1 MRKRLGGESICEGGI
16 QKGGFVEDGC
26 RKGHVQGI
34 AQAIRPTGRRGTNLG
49 GILTIFEGGEMSGA
63 TSPHAGMTRRNFL
76 KTAGV
81 AAGALGLAGAAS
93 MTTTNNWLAPAEAHA
108 EGEERVAHLCHQFHC
123 LTGCNLKCTIR
134 DERVSIIEPSDLA
147 EESHQ
152 TICLRGIGEVD
163 HIYAAD
169 RIQTP
174 LKRVGERG
182 EGKFE
187 AISWDEAIQTI
198 ADAIKSAQD
207 QYGEGSVFIRK
218 STEAS
223 IDFDFFGQLMKA
235 DSGGNWGLDRG
246 QPNGTAAAF
255 GAFSYCPNR
264 SIHEFSDAA
273 TIIELGHNPLE
284 SGIVWSRALM
294 DAKEAG
300 VYIVTV
306 DPRFTGTASKSNE
319 WLPVLPGTD
328 AALIQGMIRA
338 IIDEGWYDEE
348 FIKNKTS
355 LVYLVD
361 RETGKTYRSEDV
373 MCPNPT
379 VVGMQT
385 VGAPYVWDEAEGKA
399 RLYNE
404 EGIQPAL
411 EGVWTIDGKEYTT
424 EWTLMKEWIS
434 EYSVDW
440 AAETCGIAKET
451 IIALADRYANNG
463 PAIIDFGLGGPD
475 KYTNADVL
483 GHSTSIL
490 VAITGNYGRKGSG
503 MGFFGGVG
511 VDDPA
516 ATVNYWTLPEGYG
529 YTSCGT
535 AMYDMPYNEN
545 PIHVA
550 LTFGDAF
557 TLEAAAAN
565 DMLNWVKS
573 LDFFAI
579 IDIYHS
585 SAVDYADIVL
595 PACSKFESEENVK
608 SLRASYGHVMLA
620 NNLIKPLFESKTDL
634 QIERLLAA
642 QWGLEDTLPETYEE
656 LARFMLDGVE
666 ELDPRMAGITYD
678 ALLQQG
684 GCMALPETG
693 PDYRPDGTADNLPT
707 PTGKVELYYEYLTD
721 WGHQFPVYTDANEA
735 YAANPI
741 KEQYPLYFM
750 QGKSRYRIH
759 AYYTACEWFQE
770 NFGPYVNISPEDAE
784 ARGIQ
789 TGDTVR
795 VFNDRGEFKCGVHVN
810 RSLQPGVLFMAET
823 TYTRYYDEGFL
834 QNVTNSH
841 REDRQYDMYF
851 GPQIPYNDVLV
862 QIEKA

>member
-1 MRKRLGGESICEGGI
+1 
-16 QKGGFVEDGC
+16 
-26 RKGHVQGI
+26 
-34 AQAIRPTGRRGTNLG
+34 
-49 GILTIFEGGEMSGA
+49 MSGA
-63 TSPHAGMTRRNFL
+63 NTPHSGMTRRSFL
-76 KTAGV
+76 KSTGAAAGV
-81 AAGALGLAGAAS
+81 LGLAGAGS
-93 MTTTNNWLAPAEAHA
+93 MLSTEGWLAPAEAHA
-108 EGEERVAHLCHQFHC
+108 EPQERVAHLCHQFHC

-134 DERVSIIEPSDLA
+134 DERVSLIEPSDLA

-152 TICLRGIGEVD
+152 TICLRGLSEVS
-163 HIYAAD
+163 HIYATD

-187 AISWDEAIQTI
+187 AISWEEAIKAI
-198 ADAIKSAQD
+198 ADAIKSSQEK
-207 QYGEGSVFIRK
+207 YGPESVFVRK

-223 IDFDFFGQLMKA
+223 IDFDFFGALINA
-235 DSGGNWGLDRG
+235 DAGGNWGLDRG

-255 GAFSYCPNR
+255 GPYSYCPNR
-264 SIHEFSDAA
+264 SIWEFQDAA

-300 VYIVTV
+300 VHIVAV
-306 DPRFTGTASKSNE
+306 DPRFTGTASKANE

-328 AALIQGMIRA
+328 AALIQGMIRT
-338 IIDEGWYDEE
+338 IVDEEWYDED
-348 FIKNKTS
+348 FIKANTS
-355 LVYLVD
+355 LVHLVD
-361 RETGKTYRSEDV
+361 RKTGKTYRSDKE

-379 VVGMQT
+379 IVSEEV
-385 VGAPYVWDEAEGKA
+385 VGAPYVWDEEAQA
-399 RLYNE
+399 PRLYNE
-404 EGIQPAL
+404 NGVKPVL
-411 EGVWTIDGKEYTT
+411 EGTWTVDGREVST
-424 EWTLMKEWIS
+424 EFTLMKEWIS

-440 AAETCGIAKET
+440 AAEVCGIAKET
-451 IIALADRYANNG
+451 IVSLADRYANAG

-503 MGFFGGVG
+503 FGFFGGVG
-511 VDDPA
+511 VDDPS
-516 ATVNYWTLPEGYG
+516 ATLNYWTLPEEYA
-529 YTSCGT
+529 YTSCGV
-535 AMYDMPYNEN
+535 AMYDMPYKEN
-545 PIHVA
+545 PIRAA

-565 DMLNWVKS
+565 DMLAWVKN

-579 IDIYHS
+579 VDIYHS

-595 PACSKFESEENVK
+595 PACSKFESEEDVK
-608 SLRASYGHVMLA
+608 HLRASYGHVMLA
-620 NNLIKPLFESKTDL
+620 NGMVDPLFESKTDL

-642 QWGLEDTLPETYEE
+642 EWGLESLLPESYEE

-666 ELDPRMAGITYD
+666 ELDPNMAGITYD
-678 ALLQQG
+678 SLLKQG

-693 PDYRPDGTADNLPT
+693 PNYRPEGGVDEIPT
-707 PTGKVELYYEYLTD
+707 PSGKIECYYEYLTD
-721 WGHQFPVYTDANEA
+721 WGHQFPIYEDANEA
-735 YAANPI
+735 YESNPI
-741 KEQYPLYFM
+741 KEQYPLYFT

-759 AYYTACEWFQE
+759 AYYSANEWFQE
-770 NFGPYVNISPEDAE
+770 DFGPYVNISPEDAD
-784 ARGIQ
+784 ARGLK

-795 VFNDRGEFKCGVHVN
+795 VFNDRGEFKCGLHVN

-823 TYTRYYDEGFL
+823 TYTRYYPEGFL

-841 REDRQYDMYF
+841 RLDRGYSLFF
-851 GPQIPYNDVLV
+851 GPQIPYNDTLV